1 MNIAFSQRNS
11 HFQENQDMAL
21 FFQPISIFWLCFS
34 KKLIVVSFLIKC
46 LEVLK
51 WNYEAIGFIKDTVKF
66 HISNHNIERHK
77 LDG

>member
-1 MNIAFSQRNS
+1 MNIAFSHRNI

-46 LEVLK
+46 LEILK
-51 WNYEAIGFIKDTVKF
+51 WNYEATSLIVIIKPQPSYKTRL
-66 HISNHNIERHK
+66 H
-77 LDG
+77 L